1 MSKITDQMEVAVAVV
16 IENTPSGE
24 VRQTARERATVDKA
38 FARILT
44 LIAPRIRH
52 FIRQYGLVAHWDAAE
67 QVCAIAVHRA
77 IAAYDPEKAKF
88 TTFVNW
94 QIRGELQGLR
104 FRLMADQRPSAK
116 KVSAATV
123 SLDALAMGVDGE
135 DGVHEF
141 LIEDESALPST
152 ESAAASYMAE
162 GTAQALLDAYV
173 DHLRSI
179 GTAHLLRAR
188 AKTGARAKAIDPVE
202 AAKLEERIQRDRE
215 IVEHHLFGADEAAGE
230 LPSDL
235 TRERLRQITRRA
247 SKIMSELAENGA
259 HLCARAAA
267 RPAQPVRSLLPSPAQ
282 RHDQMVRI
290 KAIASVPADFAD
302 DAAFLPAGT
311 VAAGR
316 AARLN

>member
-1 MSKITDQMEVAVAVV
+1 MSKTTDLLEVAVAVV
-16 IENTPSGE
+16 IENTPTGE
-24 VRQTARERATVDKA
+24 VRQTNRQRANVDKA

-52 FIRQYGLVAHWDAAE
+52 FIRQYGLVAHWDDAE

-123 SLDALAMGVDGE
+123 SLDALAMGMDGE

-152 ESAAASYMAE
+152 EAAASSFMAE

-173 DHLRSI
+173 DHLRDV
-179 GTAHLLRAR
+179 GTSHLLRAR
-188 AKTGARAKAIDPVE
+188 AKTGTRAKMLDTAE

-215 IVEHHLFGADEAAGE
+215 IVEHHLFNADEAAE

-247 SKIMSELAENGA
+247 SKIISELAEDGA
-259 HLCARAAA
+259 HLRA
-267 RPAQPVRSLLPSPAQ
+267 RPASRSLLPSAAQ
-282 RHDQMVRI
+282 RQSQMIRV
-290 KAIASVPADFAD
+290 KAIASVPADFD
-302 DAAFLPAGT
+302 TVAAFLPSGQ
-311 VAAGR
+311 VAPR
-316 AARLN
+316 SARLN

>member
-1 MSKITDQMEVAVAVV
+1 MSKTTDLLEVAVAVV
-16 IENTPSGE
+16 IENTPTGE
-24 VRQTARERATVDKA
+24 VRQTNRQRANVDKA

-52 FIRQYGLVAHWDAAE
+52 FIRQYGLVSHWDDAE

-123 SLDALAMGVDGE
+123 SLDALAMGMDGE

-152 ESAAASYMAE
+152 EAAASSFMAE

-173 DHLRSI
+173 DHLRDV
-179 GTAHLLRAR
+179 GTSHLLRAR
-188 AKTGARAKAIDPVE
+188 AKTGARAKTLDTAE

-215 IVEHHLFGADEAAGE
+215 IVEHHLFNADEAAE

-247 SKIMSELAENGA
+247 SKIISELAEDGA
-259 HLCARAAA
+259 HLRA
-267 RPAQPVRSLLPSPAQ
+267 RPAGRSLMPSPAQ
-282 RHDQMVRI
+282 SQMVRV
-290 KAIASVPADFAD
+290 KAIASVPADFDTA
-302 DAAFLPAGT
+302 DAAFLPTGRV
-311 VAAGR
+311 VASR
-316 AARLN
+316 SARLN

>member
-1 MSKITDQMEVAVAVV
+1 MSKTTDLLEVSVAVV
-16 IENTPSGE
+16 IENTPAGE
-24 VRQTARERATVDKA
+24 VRQTNRQRANVDKA

-52 FIRQYGLVAHWDAAE
+52 FIRQYGLVAHWDDAE

-123 SLDALAMGVDGE
+123 SLDGLTMSMDSE

-141 LIEDESALPST
+141 LIVDESALPST
-152 ESAAASYMAE
+152 EAAASSFMAE

-173 DHLRSI
+173 DHLREV
-179 GTAHLLRAR
+179 GTSHLLRAR
-188 AKTGARAKAIDPVE
+188 VKTGARARTLDAGE
-202 AAKLEERIQRDRE
+202 FAKLEERIQRDRE
-215 IVEHHLFGADEAAGE
+215 IVEHHLFNADEAAE
-230 LPSDL
+230 PPSEL

-247 SKIMSELAENGA
+247 SKIISELAEDGA
-259 HLCARAAA
+259 HLRT
-267 RPAQPVRSLLPSPAQ
+267 RPADRSRSLLPSAAQ
-282 RHDQMVRI
+282 RQSQMVRV
-290 KAIASVPADFAD
+290 KATASVPANFDAAN
-302 DAAFLPAGT
+302 AAFLQGER
-311 VAAGR
+311 VLVSN
-316 AARLN
+316 ARPN

>member
-1 MSKITDQMEVAVAVV
+1 MSKTTDLLEVAVAVV
-16 IENTPSGE
+16 IENTPAGE
-24 VRQTARERATVDKA
+24 VRQTNRQRANVDKA

-52 FIRQYGLVAHWDAAE
+52 FIRQYGLVAHWDDAE

-123 SLDALAMGVDGE
+123 SLDALAMGMDGE

-152 ESAAASYMAE
+152 EAAASSFMAE

-173 DHLRSI
+173 DHLREV
-179 GTAHLLRAR
+179 GTSHLLRAR
-188 AKTGARAKAIDPVE
+188 AKTGARARTLDAGE
-202 AAKLEERIQRDRE
+202 SAKLEERIQRDRE
-215 IVEHHLFGADEAAGE
+215 IVEHHLFNADEAAE

-247 SKIMSELAENGA
+247 SKIISELAEDGA
-259 HLCARAAA
+259 HLRT
-267 RPAQPVRSLLPSPAQ
+267 RPADRSRSLLPSPAQ
-282 RHDQMVRI
+282 RQGQMVRV
-290 KAIASVPADFAD
+290 KAIASVPADFEAA
-302 DAAFLPAGT
+302 DAAFLPREYA
-311 VAAGR
+311 VAPR

>member
-1 MSKITDQMEVAVAVV
+1 MSKTTDQLEVAVAVV
-16 IENTPSGE
+16 VENTPAGD
-24 VRQTARERATVDKA
+24 VRQTNRQRANVDKA

-44 LIAPRIRH
+44 LIAPRIRF
-52 FIRQYGLVAHWDAAE
+52 FIRQYGLVMHWDDAE

-77 IAAYDPEKAKF
+77 IAGYDPEKAKF

-123 SLDALAMGVDGE
+123 SLDALAMGVDGD

-141 LIEDESALPST
+141 IIEDESALPST
-152 ESAAASYMAE
+152 EAAASSFMAE

-173 DHLRSI
+173 DHLREV
-179 GTAHLLRAR
+179 GTSHLLRAR
-188 AKTGARAKAIDPVE
+188 AKSGARAKTLDSGE

-215 IVEHHLFGADEAAGE
+215 IVEHHLFNADEAAE

-247 SKIMSELAENGA
+247 SKIISELAEDGA
-259 HLCARAAA
+259 HLRA
-267 RPAQPVRSLLPSPAQ
+267 RPADRSRSLLPSAAQ
-282 RHDQMVRI
+282 RQSQMVRV
-290 KAIASVPADFAD
+290 KAIAAVPANFDAA
-302 DAAFLPAGT
+302 DAAFLLGER
-311 VAAGR
+311 VVVSN
-316 AARLN
+316 ARLN

>member
-1 MSKITDQMEVAVAVV
+1 MSRTTDLLEVAVAVV
-16 IENTPSGE
+16 IENTPAGE
-24 VRQTARERATVDKA
+24 VRQTNRQRANVDKA

-52 FIRQYGLVAHWDAAE
+52 FIRQYGLVAHWDDAE

-123 SLDALAMGVDGE
+123 SLDALAMGMDGE

-152 ESAAASYMAE
+152 EAAASSFMAE
-162 GTAQALLDAYV
+162 GAAQALLDAYV
-173 DHLRSI
+173 DHLREV
-179 GTAHLLRAR
+179 GTSHLLRAR
-188 AKTGARAKAIDPVE
+188 AKTGTRAKTLDAGE
-202 AAKLEERIQRDRE
+202 SAKLEERIQRDRE
-215 IVEHHLFGADEAAGE
+215 IVEHHLFNADEAAE

-247 SKIMSELAENGA
+247 SKIISELAEDGA
-259 HLCARAAA
+259 HLRS
-267 RPAQPVRSLLPSPAQ
+267 RPADRSRSLLPSPAQ
-282 RHDQMVRI
+282 RQSQMVRV
-290 KAIASVPADFAD
+290 KAIASVPADFEAA
-302 DAAFLPAGT
+302 DAAFLSGESMAISN
-311 VAAGR
+311 
-316 AARLN
+316 ARLN

>member
-1 MSKITDQMEVAVAVV
+1 MSKTTDLLEVAVAVV
-16 IENTPSGE
+16 IENTPAGE
-24 VRQTARERATVDKA
+24 VRQTNRQRANVDKA

-52 FIRQYGLVAHWDAAE
+52 FIRQYGLVAHWDDAE

-123 SLDALAMGVDGE
+123 SLDALAMGMDGE

-152 ESAAASYMAE
+152 EAAASSFMAE

-173 DHLRSI
+173 DHLREV
-179 GTAHLLRAR
+179 GTSHLLRAR
-188 AKTGARAKAIDPVE
+188 AKTGARAKTLDAGE
-202 AAKLEERIQRDRE
+202 TAKLEERIQRDRE
-215 IVEHHLFGADEAAGE
+215 IVEHHLFNADEAAE

-247 SKIMSELAENGA
+247 SKIISELAEDGA
-259 HLCARAAA
+259 HLRT
-267 RPAQPVRSLLPSPAQ
+267 RPADRSRSLLPSPAQ
-282 RHDQMVRI
+282 RQSQMVRV
-290 KAIASVPADFAD
+290 KAIASVPADFEAA
-302 DAAFLPAGT
+302 DAAFLPREYAVPPRT
-311 VAAGR
+311 
-316 AARLN
+316 ARLN

>member
-1 MSKITDQMEVAVAVV
+1 MSKTTDLLEVAVAVV
-16 IENTPSGE
+16 IENTPAGE
-24 VRQTARERATVDKA
+24 VRQTNRQRANVDKA

-52 FIRQYGLVAHWDAAE
+52 FIRQYGLVAHWDDAE

-123 SLDALAMGVDGE
+123 SLDALAMGMDGE

-152 ESAAASYMAE
+152 EAAASSFMAE
-162 GTAQALLDAYV
+162 GAAQALLDAYV
-173 DHLRSI
+173 DHLREV
-179 GTAHLLRAR
+179 GTSHLLRAR
-188 AKTGARAKAIDPVE
+188 AKTGTRAKTLDAGE
-202 AAKLEERIQRDRE
+202 SAKLEERIQRDRE
-215 IVEHHLFGADEAAGE
+215 IVEHHLFNADEVRRTAKRPDPRAAT
-230 LPSDL
+230 PDHAP
-235 TRERLRQITRRA
+235 RQQDHQRTRR
-247 SKIMSELAENGA
+247 GR
-259 HLCARAAA
+259 CP
-267 RPAQPVRSLLPSPAQ
+267 PAQPPGRPQPLAAAEPGAAPEPDGARQGDRLGPRRFRSRRCRLPVRRKHGDQQ
-282 RHDQMVRI
+282 RTPKLTQ
-290 KAIASVPADFAD
+290 
-302 DAAFLPAGT
+302 
-311 VAAGR
+311 
-316 AARLN
+316 

>member
-1 MSKITDQMEVAVAVV
+1 MSKTTDLLEVAVAVV
-16 IENTPSGE
+16 IENTPAGE
-24 VRQTARERATVDKA
+24 VRQTNRQRANVDKA

-52 FIRQYGLVAHWDAAE
+52 FIRQYGLVAHWDDAE

-123 SLDALAMGVDGE
+123 SLDALAMGMDGE

-152 ESAAASYMAE
+152 EAAASSFMAE
-162 GTAQALLDAYV
+162 GAAQALLDAYV
-173 DHLRSI
+173 DHLREV
-179 GTAHLLRAR
+179 GTSHLLRAR
-188 AKTGARAKAIDPVE
+188 AKTGTRAKTLDAGE
-202 AAKLEERIQRDRE
+202 SAKLEERIQRDRE
-215 IVEHHLFGADEAAGE
+215 IVEHHLFNADESAE

-247 SKIMSELAENGA
+247 SKIISELAEDGA
-259 HLCARAAA
+259 HLRS
-267 RPAQPVRSLLPSPAQ
+267 RPADRSRSLLPSPAQ
-282 RHDQMVRI
+282 RQSQMVRV
-290 KAIASVPADFAD
+290 KAIASVPADFEAA
-302 DAAFLPAGT
+302 DAAFLPREQTLAPRG
-311 VAAGR
+311 
-316 AARLN
+316 ARLN

>member
-1 MSKITDQMEVAVAVV
+1 MSKTTDQLEVAVAVV
-16 IENTPSGE
+16 VENTPAGE
-24 VRQTARERATVDKA
+24 VRQTNRQRANVDKA

-44 LIAPRIRH
+44 LIAPRIRF
-52 FIRQYGLVAHWDAAE
+52 FIRQYGLVMHWDDAE

-123 SLDALAMGVDGE
+123 SLDALVMGVDGD

-141 LIEDESALPST
+141 LIEDDAALPST
-152 ESAAASYMAE
+152 EAAASSFMAE
-162 GTAQALLDAYV
+162 SAAQALLDAYV
-173 DHLRSI
+173 DHLRDV
-179 GTAHLLRAR
+179 GTSHLLRAR
-188 AKTGARAKAIDPVE
+188 AKKGIRATTLDAAE
-202 AAKLEERIQRDRE
+202 SAKLEERIQRDRE
-215 IVEHHLFGADEAAGE
+215 IVEHHLFSVDEAAE

-247 SKIMSELAENGA
+247 SKIISELAEDGA
-259 HLCARAAA
+259 HLRARSAD
-267 RPAQPVRSLLPSPAQ
+267 RSRSLLPSPAQ
-282 RHDQMVRI
+282 RQSQMVRV
-290 KAIASVPADFAD
+290 KAIASVPANFDAA
-302 DAAFLPAGT
+302 DAAFLPGECVVVSNT
-311 VAAGR
+311 R
-316 AARLN
+316 PN